1 MKFSSK
7 VEVCGLSPVRKF
19 YPYEK
24 AAAERGLKIHHLNIG
39 QPDIETPE
47 EFFDAVRNFDNKV
60 VEYAPAP
67 GTPEYLEAVRDY
79 YNRLGCDIT
88 CADIAA
94 TFGGSEALQI
104 VMSCILEEGDEVLIP
119 EPYYPNYDTFIRVTG
134 ATIRPIKT
142 TAEEGYHY
150 AYRDRIEPLINE
162 HTRAIVITNP
172 GNPTGVVLSEEERR
186 VMVDIAKEHELFLIS
201 DEVYREIV
209 YGGRKPNTMLQY
221 ADAAENIVVVDSV
234 SKRFSATGTRVG
246 ALISRNKEL
255 MQQAEKITQSRLCI
269 SMLAQAGAAAMY
281 NKLQDEYFADVMD
294 QYEGRRKALVEGLN
308 KLPGVQFN
316 SPEGAFYLIVDLP
329 VDSTEKLQYFL
340 LEEFDYEGETVM
352 ITPAEGFYANPEDGR
367 SKARIAYVIQPQSIT
382 RAMEVLGHGIEAY
395 NNRNK

>member
-1 MKFSSK
+1 
-7 VEVCGLSPVRKF
+7 
-19 YPYEK
+19 
-24 AAAERGLKIHHLNIG
+24 
-39 QPDIETPE
+39 
-47 EFFDAVRNFDNKV
+47 
-60 VEYAPAP
+60 
-67 GTPEYLEAVRDY
+67 
-79 YNRLGCDIT
+79 
-88 CADIAA
+88 
-94 TFGGSEALQI
+94 
-104 VMSCILEEGDEVLIP
+104 
-119 EPYYPNYDTFIRVTG
+119 
-134 ATIRPIKT
+134 
-142 TAEEGYHY
+142 
-150 AYRDRIEPLINE
+150 
-162 HTRAIVITNP
+162 
-172 GNPTGVVLSEEERR
+172 
-186 VMVDIAKEHELFLIS
+186 MVDIAKEHELFLIS

-308 KLPGVQFN
+308 TLPGVQFN